1 MDANYIIILTLSFLG
16 SFIGVNF
23 GGSMLM
29 VMPALLGLGY
39 NPVTIL
45 CSTRPAIVM
54 QSIIGLSLFRKHSD
68 INLLQHFYL
77 IAAASFGALIGV
89 YFISSLSPEAASLIM
104 LSFVICLSII
114 AALKY
119 FLMDYFKKDRG
130 FLSLNKSSIFSF
142 IATGFTPAII
152 GGIIGSGAGLV
163 VVLFALIL
171 LNRGIKAASYL
182 EKNVSIGHSSTVLI
196 WSLFYGEFDIAIGI
210 IVFIGTSLGAYFGGK
225 LTIKLNIWW
234 MYGMI
239 ILLCLI
245 IILKKILF

>member
-1 MDANYIIILTLSFLG
+1 MDANYLIILALSFLG

-29 VMPALLGLGY
+29 VIPALLGLGY
-39 NPVTIL
+39 NPITIL

-54 QSIIGLSLFRKHSD
+54 QSLIGLCLFRKYRD
-68 INLLQHFYL
+68 INFVHHLYL
-77 IAAASFGALIGV
+77 FLSASIGALIGI
-89 YFISSLSPEAASLIM
+89 YFVASLTTEIATLIM
-104 LSFVICLSII
+104 LSFVIGLSII

-130 FLSLNKSSIFSF
+130 FLSSNQNSLISI
-142 IATGFTPAII
+142 ITTGFTPAII

-163 VVLFALIL
+163 VVLFALLL

-182 EKNVSIGHSSTVLI
+182 EKNVSLSHSSTVLL
-196 WSLFYGEFDIAIGI
+196 WSLFYGEFDILIGI

-225 LTIKLNIWW
+225 LTVKLNIWW

-245 IILKKILF
+245 IIIKKLIF